1 MEKGSLGNIIRTQRL
16 CKGYSQ
22 ETLSEIVGITP
33 THMKHLESEHRKP
46 SLEVLIKLMET
57 LDFSFDSLV
66 FPNSNDSRRKEL
78 LALLSDCPD
87 HELNIITDLILSLKK
102 NRSE

>member
-1 MEKGSLGNIIRTQRL
+1 MEKGSLGNTIRTQRL

-22 ETLSEIVGITP
+22 EALSEMVGITP

-46 SLEVLIKLMET
+46 SLEVLVRLMET
-57 LDFSFDSLV
+57 LNFSFDSLV
-66 FPNSNDSRRKEL
+66 FPRTEETGRKEL

-87 HELNIITDLILSLKK
+87 HELNIITDLIFSLKK
-102 NRSE
+102 NRQK